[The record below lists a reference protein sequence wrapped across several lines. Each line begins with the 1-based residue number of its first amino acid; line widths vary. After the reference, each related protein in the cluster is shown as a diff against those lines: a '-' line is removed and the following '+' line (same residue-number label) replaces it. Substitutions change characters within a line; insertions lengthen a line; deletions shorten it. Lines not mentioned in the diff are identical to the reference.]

1 MPYFKQLSAES
12 KGIADDFPLFVRHM
26 KQQDNCAAHNHDF
39 VELCIILTGSGEH
52 CTRDT
57 VYPIEAGDIIVI
69 PRGEVHRFKNCSSDL
84 SLTNLLYLPEKLQLP
99 LLDAGLHAGFAPL
112 YYGKYTENGKIPF
125 FHISGAIWNN
135 VRFLEAR
142 IREEN
147 FNHYPGYRFNM
158 LGTFMMLLS
167 ELSRCYI
174 PVADSSSESLR
185 NISQTIYHIN
195 NNYKKNINTSK
206 LCKISKMCK
215 SSLMEYFKNATGTT
229 PLQYQLHLRISQAA
243 LLLNDDKLNV
253 SEIALQCGFTD
264 SNYFSR
270 QFKRITGLTPSEY
283 RKKQHLNL

>member
-1 MPYFKQLSAES
+1 
-12 KGIADDFPLFVRHM
+12 
-26 KQQDNCAAHNHDF
+26 
-39 VELCIILTGSGEH
+39 
-52 CTRDT
+52 
-57 VYPIEAGDIIVI
+57 
-69 PRGEVHRFKNCSSDL
+69 
-84 SLTNLLYLPEKLQLP
+84 
-99 LLDAGLHAGFAPL
+99 
-112 YYGKYTENGKIPF
+112 
-125 FHISGAIWNN
+125 
-135 VRFLEAR
+135 
-142 IREEN
+142 
-147 FNHYPGYRFNM
+147 M

-174 PVADSSSESLR
+174 PVSDSTGGSGY

-243 LLLNDDKLNV
+243 LLLNDDKLNI

-270 QFKRITGLTPSEY
+270 QFKRITGLSPSEY
-283 RKKQHLNL
+283 RKNQHLNP